1 MVGVIMIKFSLDPYE
16 KKVLISFISKLKR
29 SPILYI
35 IKKGVEYLQFSLQTK
50 LPGKTTSG

>member
-16 KKVLISFISKLKR
+16 KKVLKLFLSKSKL
-29 SPILYI
+29 SPILYV
-35 IKKGVEYLQFSLQTK
+35 IKKDVEYLQFSLQTK